1 MPLLGVSKRLD
12 TGQQGV
18 QETRDSQGVEKLQV
32 VAKALD
38 PEVLWLCMPRAN
50 FLQVSK
56 VRAPMHIRL
65 VSPKGDPH
73 PHTSK
78 PLNRVPFGGVPGH
91 PIQIRKGNSFLIV
104 LIYQLVSQ
112 VEVVGR
118 HLGNLLP
125 KGIIL
130 WGSPLGALL
139 FAACMQVGL

>member
-1 MPLLGVSKRLD
+1 
-12 TGQQGV
+12 
-18 QETRDSQGVEKLQV
+18 
-32 VAKALD
+32 
-38 PEVLWLCMPRAN
+38 
-50 FLQVSK
+50 
-56 VRAPMHIRL
+56 MHIRL
-65 VSPKGDPH
+65 VGPKGDPH

-104 LIYQLVSQ
+104 LICQVVSQ

-139 FAACMQVGL
+139 VAACMQVGLCEAGGRQELAVKVRQCPERRDLGGQHRTC